1 MQPQTLL
8 VFDIET
14 VPDKHHHEG
23 DGFPILP
30 FHQVVAIAVLEAEIN
45 RTGAGEEY
53 TLKDLRCGGEADYDE
68 AKLVQGFFQQSL
80 RLHGGLEFPKLCRV
94 LALDCCTINRSI
106 SRGEAMGKV
115 KVLVPDLELGVE
127 DPLFI
132 TLFPDPD
139 DGSVT
144 VVQPPVMVELDP
156 NHRQQLYANCISALE
171 DMIQGLSP
179 L

>member
-1 MQPQTLL
+1 
-8 VFDIET
+8 
-14 VPDKHHHEG
+14 
-23 DGFPILP
+23 
-30 FHQVVAIAVLEAEIN
+30 
-45 RTGAGEEY
+45 
-53 TLKDLRCGGEADYDE
+53 
-68 AKLVQGFFQQSL
+68 
-80 RLHGGLEFPKLCRV
+80 
-94 LALDCCTINRSI
+94 
-106 SRGEAMGKV
+106 MGKV

-127 DPLFI
+127 DRLFI